1 MYSKKPIYWLFSS
14 KKGAFQALVYMHR
27 MNRFTA
33 EKLRDKYLLKHIQF
47 LEQEI
52 ARMEGNMTA
61 LTKSDQ
67 KKLDQ
72 LRKDLQECNDYDLL
86 LKDIATKQIEFDLD
100 DGVTSNYEL
109 FKGVV
114 APIK

>member
-1 MYSKKPIYWLFSS
+1 
-14 KKGAFQALVYMHR
+14 MHR

-33 EKLRDKYLLKHIQF
+33 EKLRDKYLLKHIQY

-67 KKLDQ
+67 KRLDQ
-72 LRKDLQECNDYDLL
+72 LRKDLQECNDYDLQ

-100 DGVTSNYEL
+100 EGVTSNYEL